1 MADRDLGYL
10 VKRVGIFSWSMI
22 GVLILTIVFFVV
34 INEGRVIL
42 APLFLAIVVI
52 VILNPFV
59 TWLQEKGLPR
69 LVGTT
74 FAFVVFLAAV
84 VLVAIAVLPSVVD
97 QAQALIDE
105 FPQLYDDTA
114 SDAANAL
121 ESLGFE
127 NVTVWNYDEIV
138 DYLNDPDNR
147 DTLVSLALD
156 RVGSVTSGIFEFVLV
171 FLVGPVL
178 AFYFLID
185 LPNVQKRLLGVVPE
199 NRRSEFA
206 HVGNQLNVAL
216 GGFLR
221 GQLLVAFI
229 VGIMLSFG
237 YWLIGLNFYLL
248 IGLIGG
254 LLNIVPFLGPWVGG
268 ALGVTIALTTGDITT
283 AFWALVVAVVVQQI
297 DNNFVSPTVLRAT
310 VQLHPAVTLLVLI
323 LAGAIAGVWGVII
336 AVPLTASIRILL
348 GHWWRTRVL
357 GQTWDEASEAM
368 FQEPEPG
375 RLRRTGEMPAVV
387 VDEDETKDPD

>member
-1 MADRDLGYL
+1 MAERDLGYL
-10 VKRVGIFSWSMI
+10 VRRVGIFSWSMI
-22 GVLILTIVFFVV
+22 GVLILIIVTFVI
-34 INEGRVIL
+34 INEGRIIL

-59 TWLQEKGLPR
+59 SWLQRKGLPR
-69 LVGTT
+69 LVGTL
-74 FAFVVFLAAV
+74 FAFVVSLAAV
-84 VLVAIAVLPSVVD
+84 ALVAVALLPSVVD
-97 QAQALIDE
+97 QAQGLVEE

-114 SDAANAL
+114 QDAVNAL
-121 ESLGFE
+121 DSLGFE
-127 NVTVWNYDEIV
+127 NVTIWNYDQIV
-138 DYLNDPDNR
+138 DYLNDPENR
-147 DTLVSLALD
+147 DTIVTLALD
-156 RVGSVTSGIFEFVLV
+156 RLGSVTSGIFEFILV

-185 LPNVQKRLLGVVPE
+185 LPNVQNRLLGVVPE
-199 NRRSEFA
+199 SRRPEVA

-221 GQLLVAFI
+221 GQMLVAFI
-229 VGIMLSFG
+229 VGVMLSFG
-237 YWLIGLNFYLL
+237 YWLIGLEFYLL

-268 ALGVTIALTTGDITT
+268 ALGVVIALTTADLTT
-283 AFWALVVAVVVQQI
+283 AFWAVVVAVIVQQI

-323 LAGAIAGVWGVII
+323 LAGALAGIWGVII

-357 GQTWDEASEAM
+357 GQTWEEASHAM

-375 RLRRTGEMPAVV
+375 RLRRTGEIPVT
-387 VDEDETKDPD
+387 VDDSDVRDPD

>member
-10 VKRVGIFSWSMI
+10 VRRVGIFSWSMI
-22 GVLILTIVFFVV
+22 GVLILTVVFFVI
-34 INEGRVIL
+34 INEGRIIL
-42 APLFLAIVVI
+42 APLFLAVVVI

-59 TWLQEKGLPR
+59 SWLQRKGLPR
-69 LVGTT
+69 LVGTL

-84 VLVAIAVLPSVVD
+84 ALLAVALLPSVVD
-97 QAQALIDE
+97 QAQGLVEE

-114 SDAANAL
+114 VDAVNAL

-127 NVTVWNYDEIV
+127 DVTVWNYDQIV

-147 DTLVSLALD
+147 DALVTLALD
-156 RVGSVTSGIFEFVLV
+156 RLGSVTSGIFEFILV

-185 LPNVQKRLLGVVPE
+185 LPNVQNRLLGVVPE
-199 NRRSEFA
+199 SRRPEVA

-221 GQLLVAFI
+221 GQMLVAFI
-229 VGIMLSFG
+229 VGVMLSVG

-268 ALGVTIALTTGDITT
+268 TLGVVIALTTGDLTT
-283 AFWALVVAVVVQQI
+283 AFWAVVVAVIVQQV

-323 LAGAIAGVWGVII
+323 LAGAIAGIWGVII
-336 AVPLTASIRILL
+336 AVPLTASIRSFHSMTSTSL
-348 GHWWRTRVL
+348 
-357 GQTWDEASEAM
+357 
-368 FQEPEPG
+368 
-375 RLRRTGEMPAVV
+375 
-387 VDEDETKDPD
+387 